1 MTNLI
6 KFITEFIIAVYTIY
20 LSKILSRTFLVDVH
34 MQIATCRFSLNDNYL
49 NEQIQKWTLK
59 FYSPYC
65 RNSNTKQVILKS
77 HCLEPCIIMRIRVRV
92 SESENVC
99 VCDLSRSLLLTHCT
113 NIIKWLRDKQRNA
126 PLPLWLQSCKHWFPL
141 KLCRNFEEQ
150 IS

>member
-92 SESENVC
+92 NESENVC
-99 VCDLSRSLLLTHCT
+99 VCVWSIQVFAPHPLHKH
-113 NIIKWLRDKQRNA
+113 NQVIKGQTKECSIT
-126 PLPLWLQSCKHWFPL
+126 PLAAKLQTL
-141 KLCRNFEEQ
+141 
-150 IS
+150 ISTRAL